1 MDTVQDFE
9 DFLELLDRHAVR
21 YLIIGG
27 LAFIFHA
34 KPRFTKDIDV
44 WLDPVPEYLGSPSR
58 TSWRSRSASTTRGTA
73 KTLASCAS

>member
-1 MDTVQDFE
+1 MDAIQDFE

-34 KPRFTKDIDV
+34 RPRFTKDI
-44 WLDPVPEYLGSPSR
+44 ERRREGGR
-58 TSWRSRSASTTRGTA
+58 GRSGRSE
-73 KTLASCAS
+73 